1 MIKSKVLK
9 AFLVLYI
16 LIGCVVVVNIAKFVY
31 EFNEK
36 DYYIFGDSVVVNEYI
51 EKVVKALN
59 TNDRELLASLFPEH
73 ARSKIDHFDEKI
85 DYIIRENESW
95 PWPSSIIRYK
105 LNWNNDFQS
114 SSDRGKVQRIVYA
127 NTTIEFAKPKDGE
140 VQRTRYKIAM
150 EIIPVDDFNKD
161 NVGIAI
167 FAIGYGDFITKDVD
181 KEKDGYDIYAF
192 GH

>member
-73 ARSKIDHFDEKI
+73 ARSKIDYFDEKI

-167 FAIGYGDFITKDVD
+167 FAIGYGDFITKGVD